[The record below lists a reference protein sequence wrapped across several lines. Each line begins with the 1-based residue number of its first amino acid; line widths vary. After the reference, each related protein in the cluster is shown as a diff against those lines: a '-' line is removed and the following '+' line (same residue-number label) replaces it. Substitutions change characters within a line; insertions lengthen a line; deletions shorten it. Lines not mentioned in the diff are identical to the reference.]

1 MISLSIST
9 DHERIIGHIF
19 FRAQI
24 FPRKYEPHH
33 VYNSFSLESSN
44 KTAICFLKNYLMSV
58 MSLVFGRSHLVQKAD

>member
-24 FPRKYEPHH
+24 FPGKYEPHH

-44 KTAICFLKNYLMSV
+44 KTASV